1 MASQK
6 EKAQWKSVLPAA
18 GLVSL
23 VLLILLVTA
32 VVRTGREPELM
43 QRSAGAGEPSGAPA
57 AEPESIPRPQ
67 PDKESATEA
76 APPPSRRTNSV
87 RDRADGDYLR
97 LAGKEAM
104 FTSHLMLSCDQ
115 ENTRRHMD
123 GAGWHDDLYLLPAEY
138 HGQDCF
144 RLCWNVY
151 PTREA
156 AEAEGAILPYLA
168 REFPDRTPKAL
179 AEIRP

>member
-1 MASQK
+1 MATKQDNP
-6 EKAQWKSVLPAA
+6 QWQSVLPAA
-18 GLVSL
+18 GLVLL
-23 VLLILLVTA
+23 VLVILLVTA
-32 VVRTGREPELM
+32 VVHTDREPELM
-43 QRSAGAGEPSGAPA
+43 QRPAGVVEPAPVPA
-57 AEPESIPRPQ
+57 VGPEVVRDHAET
-67 PDKESATEA
+67 D
-76 APPPSRRTNSV
+76 RRETGPAVQTGSV
-87 RDRADGDYLR
+87 RERADRDYRR
-97 LAGKEAM
+97 LSGMEDR

-115 ENTRRHMD
+115 DNTRRHME

-156 AEAEGAILPYLA
+156 AEAEGEILPYLA
-168 REFPDRTPKAL
+168 REFPDRTPKAI

>member
-1 MASQK
+1 MASKQDNP
-6 EKAQWKSVLPAA
+6 QWKSVLPAA
-18 GLVSL
+18 GLVVL

-32 VVRTGREPELM
+32 VVRTDREPELM
-43 QRSAGAGEPSGAPA
+43 QRTASAAPEPAAPA
-57 AEPESIPRPQ
+57 IREKAIVPEPET
-67 PDKESATEA
+67 ATPVA
-76 APPPSRRTNSV
+76 TGSV
-87 RDRADGDYLR
+87 RERADHDYRR
-97 LAGKEAM
+97 LSGMEDR
-104 FTSHLMLSCDQ
+104 FTSHLMLSCDPD
-115 ENTRRHMD
+115 NTRRHME
-123 GAGWHDDLYLLPAEY
+123 GAGWNDNLYLLPAEY

-144 RLCWNVY
+144 RLCWGVY